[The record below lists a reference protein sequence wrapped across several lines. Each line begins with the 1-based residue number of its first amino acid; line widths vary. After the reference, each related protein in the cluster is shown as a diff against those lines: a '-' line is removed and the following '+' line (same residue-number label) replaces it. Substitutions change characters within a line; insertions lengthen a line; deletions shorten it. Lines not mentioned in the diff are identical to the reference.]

1 LQQKNIHGSRFQ
13 DMPKWKLSSKFK
25 VSTTQ
30 INVANENI
38 TVSEKKIG

>member
-1 LQQKNIHGSRFQ
+1 
-13 DMPKWKLSSKFK
+13 MKLSSKFK